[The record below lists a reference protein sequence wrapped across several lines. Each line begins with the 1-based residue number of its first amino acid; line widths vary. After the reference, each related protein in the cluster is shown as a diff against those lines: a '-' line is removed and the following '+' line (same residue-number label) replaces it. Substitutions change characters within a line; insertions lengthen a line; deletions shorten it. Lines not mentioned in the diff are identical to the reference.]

1 MSGSVRTE
9 KDGNIGW
16 VVFDHRER
24 RNAISVDMWRQIPSA
39 VADLEGDA
47 DVRVVVL
54 TGAGRAA
61 FVSGA
66 DISEFGESRMGPGA
80 ESYAG
85 DAGTALSAIA
95 GVEKPVIALIHGFCF
110 GGGVALALTADLRY
124 AADDAVFAI
133 PAARLG
139 VGYHWAMLEALID
152 VVGAPAAKEIL
163 FTARRYRAEEA
174 LRIGLVN
181 AVFAK
186 DDLEGR
192 VGEIAGRI
200 AENAPLTLRSVKKIA
215 RELTK
220 APETRRTDEMD
231 AAIRACFESEDY
243 REGVAAF
250 LEKRRPR
257 FRGR

>member
-1 MSGSVRTE
+1 MQLHGANGYLVDQFLRDKTNLREDEYGGSPENRTR
-9 KDGNIGW
+9 
-16 VVFDHRER
+16 FLRE
-24 RNAISVDMWRQIPSA
+24 V
-39 VADLEGDA
+39 
-47 DVRVVVL
+47 
-54 TGAGRAA
+54 
-61 FVSGA
+61 
-66 DISEFGESRMGPGA
+66 
-80 ESYAG
+80 
-85 DAGTALSAIA
+85 
-95 GVEKPVIALIHGFCF
+95 
-110 GGGVALALTADLRY
+110 
-124 AADDAVFAI
+124 
-133 PAARLG
+133 
-139 VGYHWAMLEALID
+139 LEALID